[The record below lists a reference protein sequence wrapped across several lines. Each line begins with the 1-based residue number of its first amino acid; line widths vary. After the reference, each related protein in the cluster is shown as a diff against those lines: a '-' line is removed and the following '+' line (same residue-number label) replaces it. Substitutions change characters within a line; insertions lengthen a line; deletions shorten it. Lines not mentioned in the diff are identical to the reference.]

1 MGGAVEEPGWSDEL
15 AAVWSVKAAES
26 LRARAIYSGCFVCEI
41 VLEGACPR
49 CGHPMV
55 STHPARGVTPPEA
68 RSEPPDADQ
77 FRRRLLV
84 LRCNCAHAHEGC
96 PGDMRGCGAVFA
108 VWVAWADSEGP
119 GTPPSRMSEPAAGP
133 TPTLLALEQEQALQ
147 SIRANEL
154 ADVRKAAE
162 NWRTGLGALL
172 AILVAVLFI
181 EGKQSLD
188 EISSTLVQVLLAAL
202 LLTSAFAA
210 LYGAYRAVRAAN
222 GIPSDEYAGNDDSAL
237 MRLVDKG
244 KDKLPKGWFRTPDD
258 PAEYETV
265 GAWRHA
271 FVQLAVND
279 LRHAKVATIAS
290 LLMFAVA
297 VLITWVAS

>member
-1 MGGAVEEPGWSDEL
+1 
-15 AAVWSVKAAES
+15 
-26 LRARAIYSGCFVCEI
+26 
-41 VLEGACPR
+41 
-49 CGHPMV
+49 
-55 STHPARGVTPPEA
+55 
-68 RSEPPDADQ
+68 
-77 FRRRLLV
+77 
-84 LRCNCAHAHEGC
+84 
-96 PGDMRGCGAVFA
+96 MRGCGAAFA
-108 VWVAWADSEGP
+108 VWVAWTDSEGA
-119 GTPPSRMSEPAAGP
+119 GTPPSRVTVPDAGP
-133 TPTLLALEQEQALQ
+133 KPTLLALEQEQVLQ

-188 EISSTLVQVLLAAL
+188 EIGSTLLQVLLAVL

-222 GIPSDEYAGNDDSAL
+222 GVPSDEYAGNDDSAL
-237 MRLVDKG
+237 MRLVDRG
-244 KDKLPKGWFRTPDD
+244 KDKLPERWLRTPDD

-279 LRHAKVATIAS
+279 LRHAKVATITS
-290 LLMFAVA
+290 LLLFAVA

>member
-1 MGGAVEEPGWSDEL
+1 M
-15 AAVWSVKAAES
+15 
-26 LRARAIYSGCFVCEI
+26 
-41 VLEGACPR
+41 
-49 CGHPMV
+49 H
-55 STHPARGVTPPEA
+55 
-68 RSEPPDADQ
+68 
-77 FRRRLLV
+77 
-84 LRCNCAHAHEGC
+84 
-96 PGDMRGCGAVFA
+96 GCGAVFA
-108 VWVAWADSEGP
+108 VWVRWADSRGA
-119 GTPPSRMSEPAAGP
+119 GTPPSRAIEPEPGP
-133 TPTLLALEQEQALQ
+133 KPTLLALGQEQALQ
-147 SIRANEL
+147 VTKTTEL

-172 AILVAVLFI
+172 AILVAVLFL

-188 EISSTLVQVLLAAL
+188 EIGSTVLQVLLAAL
-202 LLTSAFAA
+202 LVTSAVAA

-237 MRLVDKG
+237 MKLVDRG
-244 KDKLPKGWFRTPDD
+244 KRRLPKDWLRTPDD

-290 LLMFAVA
+290 LLLFAVA
-297 VLITWVAS
+297 VIITWIVPAEPS